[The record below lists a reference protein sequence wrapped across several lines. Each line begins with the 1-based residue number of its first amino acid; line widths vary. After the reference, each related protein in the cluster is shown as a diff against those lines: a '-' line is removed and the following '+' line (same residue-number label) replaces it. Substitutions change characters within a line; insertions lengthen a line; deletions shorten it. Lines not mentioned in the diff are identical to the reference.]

1 MSSSSSS
8 SSNSPPTQSNPPP
21 PTTLRQLEDL
31 IQIDQDITDDSYGT
45 YYNKRSISQLFQYGI
60 ILLDKPPGPT
70 SHEVVAWTKR
80 ILKLPKIGHSG
91 TLDPQVSGV
100 LPLGLGEA
108 TKALGVLLL
117 GPKEY
122 YALGRFHRQPTK
134 EKLDYILNLFCAEI
148 FQKPPQRSAVV
159 RATRSRHIYELD
171 LIEQKE
177 RLVLLRVLCESGT
190 YIRKLFYD
198 MGEILGPGAT
208 MIELRRSRVNQF
220 YESTN
225 LVTLH
230 KLADAYASWEQNPND
245 PTYIAKLSNLIQP
258 VEHALSNLKSIVI
271 RDSAVDALCH
281 GAQLAIPGI
290 LKISPNL
297 QPGDLVAIYTLK
309 GEAVALAESLMSQQ
323 QIQDEVKGY
332 AFQTK
337 RIIMA
342 PNTYPK
348 NWRTKSTHNNKT
360 IPDTIQQKKS
370 SATTTTTTIPSSS
383 PPPPQ
388 PPQHQN
394 SYTDSHPPR
403 KNYNTRPNNKKK
415 KKQNHHDREDGNDPN

>member
-1 MSSSSSS
+1 M
-8 SSNSPPTQSNPPP
+8 
-21 PTTLRQLEDL
+21 TLKQLENL
-31 IQIDQDITDDSYGT
+31 IEIDQDITDDSFGT
-45 YYNKRSISQLFQYGI
+45 YYDKRSLEQLLNYGI

-70 SHEVVAWTKR
+70 SHETVAWAKR

-122 YALGRFHRQPTK
+122 VALGRVHSLPSK
-134 EKLDYILNLFCAEI
+134 EKLSKIIDSFKGEI

-159 RATRSRHIYELD
+159 RQTRTRTIYEFE

-177 RLVLLRVLCESGT
+177 RLLLTRVLCEAGT
-190 YIRKLFYD
+190 YIRKLYYD
-198 MGEILGPGAT
+198 IGEILGPGAT
-208 MIELRRSRVNQF
+208 MIELRRSRVDQF
-220 YESTN
+220 YETDG

-230 KLADAYASWEQNPND
+230 ELANAFALWEENKD
-245 PTYIAKLSNLIQP
+245 ESRLMKMIKP
-258 VEHALSNLKSIVI
+258 VEYALSELKSVVI
-271 RDSAVDALCH
+271 RDSAVDAMCH

-297 QPGDLVAIYTLK
+297 KKGDLVGVYTQK
-309 GEAVALAESLMSQQ
+309 GEAVALAESTMSEEE
-323 QIQDEVKGY
+323 IRDATKGY
-332 AFQTK
+332 AFETR

-348 NWRTKSTHNNKT
+348 KWRTKPTHPK
-360 IPDTIQQKKS
+360 D
-370 SATTTTTTIPSSS
+370 
-383 PPPPQ
+383 
-388 PPQHQN
+388 
-394 SYTDSHPPR
+394 
-403 KNYNTRPNNKKK
+403 
-415 KKQNHHDREDGNDPN
+415 